1 MKLISPVQSIP
12 GGDPVKQAESSRFAV
27 QPIPALVL
35 SMSAPIMFS
44 LLIQALYNI
53 VDSICVSSYSQYGL
67 PALSLA
73 FPLQLILTAV
83 GNGTGVGAGSSFPAP
98 GENRSFPGC
107 PPSPPAPCSAPCWTG
122 GSSAC
127 SCSPCSLFII
137 SSFLRRH
144 R

>member
-83 GNGTGVGAGSSFPAP
+83 GNGTGVGAGILIS
-98 GENRSFPGC
+98 RSWGKQEFSRC

-127 SCSPCSLFII
+127 SCSPCSSFYY